1 MNNEQNEHLN
11 SVIAKLSE
19 YYMNDLL
26 TLAQHL
32 SEDIAALEQSR
43 GISRANAKKL
53 VRTILDEV

>member
-1 MNNEQNEHLN
+1 MNNEQNERLN
-11 SVIAKLSE
+11 QVIGRLSE
-19 YYMNDLL
+19 HYMNDVL

-32 SEDIAALEQSR
+32 SDDIAALEQSR